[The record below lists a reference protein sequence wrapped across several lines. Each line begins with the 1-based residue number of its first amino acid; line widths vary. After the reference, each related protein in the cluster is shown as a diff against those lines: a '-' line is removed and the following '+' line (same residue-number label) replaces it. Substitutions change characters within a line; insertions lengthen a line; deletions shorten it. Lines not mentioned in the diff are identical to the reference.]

1 IRQAYVT
8 LRTPVCNGLDFK
20 LGTWNTII
28 GYESYDAGSNPNY
41 TRSYGNTIEPTT
53 HTGLLATY
61 QVTSALGLAAGVA
74 NTFGPTINARSNPPK
89 AESYKAYRAAI
100 SLTAPQSRGC
110 LKGSSLYGCVINGF
124 NSASPPTPGTNGVQT
139 SFSVGGTRTT

>member
-8 LRTPVCNGLDFK
+8 LRAPVGNGLDFK

-28 GYESYDAGSNPNY
+28 GYESYDANENPNY

-61 QVTSALGLAAGVA
+61 QVTSALNLAAGVA

-89 AESYKAYRAAI
+89 AESYKTYMGAI
-100 SLTAPQSRGC
+100 SLTAPESFGFA
-110 LKGSSLYGCVINGF
+110 KGASLYG
-124 NSASPPTPGTNGVQT
+124 
-139 SFSVGGTRTT
+139 